1 MKRSSGLLA
10 GLTAAS
16 LTLTALG
23 GAAWAAEGDRLPL
36 TVNGEATGITV
47 EEQNG
52 GYLVPVR
59 RLAEYLGYTVEWH
72 PEDGTV
78 TLDSGPMHATL
89 TLGVNS
95 YQAVTSLEGMVGM
108 TAPFALAAA
117 PYAVD
122 GVTYAPLELFVVLM
136 GNPEEAVTAADGGV
150 ELTTQQPADGVQL
163 PNPWQ
168 ACASL
173 AELEQAAGYPVPL
186 PALPEGYTP
195 ALYQAIPGSLAEVRF
210 TGGGDTLLYR
220 VGPGGGDVSG
230 DYNAYPDTWSVEAG
244 GVSVTC
250 KGADGTVSLALWER
264 DGYSFS
270 LSSEH
275 GLSTVAV
282 EAAAAGAQQK
292 DGPAWQAR
300 PFLVRVGAGLPDFG
314 LEALQ
319 VLKALRPLAGVPQQG
334 GGVVHGHHPHPGLFD
349 PLAML
354 TGDFEVLLDELHG
367 GDASQADDDLR
378 FEQGHLVAQIADTGL
393 LLNVQGVPVLGRAAL
408 DHVADEHL
416 LPLQVDHG
424 QHIVQQLARPAH
436 KGPAGA
442 VLLLAGALP
451 DEHDLRVPG
460 SLAEHHVGPGLRQAA
475 LLTVDALLIEGVPI
489 LHSLSPQCVVFDIV
503 PHPRPRCKKILCLT
517 FAFKLRILRSTKAE
531 RTTAPREG
539 RQRIRVTD

>member
-1 MKRSSGLLA
+1 MKRSSRLLA

-23 GAAWAAEGDRLPL
+23 GAAWAAEGDRPPL

-78 TLDSGPMHATL
+78 TLDSGSMHATL

-275 GLSTVAV
+275 RLSTVAV
-282 EAAAAGAQQK
+282 EAAAAGAQ
-292 DGPAWQAR
+292 
-300 PFLVRVGAGLPDFG
+300 
-314 LEALQ
+314 
-319 VLKALRPLAGVPQQG
+319 
-334 GGVVHGHHPHPGLFD
+334 
-349 PLAML
+349 
-354 TGDFEVLLDELHG
+354 
-367 GDASQADDDLR
+367 
-378 FEQGHLVAQIADTGL
+378 
-393 LLNVQGVPVLGRAAL
+393 
-408 DHVADEHL
+408 
-416 LPLQVDHG
+416 
-424 QHIVQQLARPAH
+424 
-436 KGPAGA
+436 
-442 VLLLAGALP
+442 
-451 DEHDLRVPG
+451 
-460 SLAEHHVGPGLRQAA
+460 
-475 LLTVDALLIEGVPI
+475 
-489 LHSLSPQCVVFDIV
+489 
-503 PHPRPRCKKILCLT
+503 
-517 FAFKLRILRSTKAE
+517 
-531 RTTAPREG
+531 
-539 RQRIRVTD
+539 